1 VKKPVWHSE
10 EKGTAREEF
19 VAFSAGRD
27 VVPLPMADDIL
38 IPYDIWTNQ
47 AHAKM
52 LYQIG
57 VFRREELERVL
68 ESLNELE
75 RLWEQG
81 QWRLDPALEDVHIN
95 LESALAERCG
105 EEISGKLH
113 TGRSRNDQVAT
124 DMKLYARGILFALL
138 EETLLLIETV
148 IRQALE
154 YREAVMPG
162 YTHHRKATLTT
173 WGHWCAA
180 YAQSLLRDVHRMK
193 SCYERMNFSP
203 LGAAA
208 SYGTTWNLNR
218 TYTAELLAFDG
229 VQENTLDAITA
240 RGETETEITH
250 LAALHLKGLSII
262 AQDLILF
269 STEEFGYLS
278 LPAEFTTGSSIMPQ
292 KRNPDFAEAIKGKA
306 HLVQGYAVSLLSMN
320 SGNFSGYNKDIQ
332 WSKYVFMDAV
342 RETQGAAGIL
352 ANVFQGLV
360 VHRER
365 MLKAAGL
372 GFLNAVDI
380 ADHLARTRNVPFR
393 KTYQLMSDVVG
404 LSKEHTFDLPVLN
417 DLLHAAQIDVLTR
430 EEFDNLSD
438 PCKCVYS
445 RDHLGSPHPERVRNH
460 LRELHKKV
468 DVYRRWVES
477 QIARIQGARQRN
489 RKID

>member
-1 VKKPVWHSE
+1 
-10 EKGTAREEF
+10 
-19 VAFSAGRD
+19 
-27 VVPLPMADDIL
+27 
-38 IPYDIWTNQ
+38 
-47 AHAKM
+47 
-52 LYQIG
+52 
-57 VFRREELERVL
+57 
-68 ESLNELE
+68 
-75 RLWEQG
+75 
-81 QWRLDPALEDVHIN
+81 
-95 LESALAERCG
+95 
-105 EEISGKLH
+105 
-113 TGRSRNDQVAT
+113 
-124 DMKLYARGILFALL
+124 
-138 EETLLLIETV
+138 
-148 IRQALE
+148 
-154 YREAVMPG
+154 
-162 YTHHRKATLTT
+162 
-173 WGHWCAA
+173 
-180 YAQSLLRDVHRMK
+180 
-193 SCYERMNFSP
+193 
-203 LGAAA
+203 
-208 SYGTTWNLNR
+208 
-218 TYTAELLAFDG
+218 
-229 VQENTLDAITA
+229 
-240 RGETETEITH
+240 
-250 LAALHLKGLSII
+250 
-262 AQDLILF
+262 LILF